1 METVRL
7 YCHLLTDLGSALM
20 LTLSTGAGC
29 AILAASVTRT
39 LEGALFGA
47 AVGTLMSAL
56 GFAYALWRTYKPQL
70 TDGQVAG

>member
-7 YCHLLTDLGSALM
+7 YYHLLTDFGSALM
-20 LTLSTGAGC
+20 LVLSTGAGC

-39 LEGALFGA
+39 LEGALAGVA
-47 AVGTLMSAL
+47 AGILLSAL

-70 TDGQVAG
+70 RSGQIVA